1 MTVRAKRGSRSVSV
15 ATSRRPVRARRVG
28 AWARPS
34 AAAVTTST
42 AARSNAVTT
51 RLLLE
56 EVVEGAT
63 DIAGTRRVGRGV
75 ALDRDSER
83 ERGALVGGVLV
94 GDLLRDRLRAL
105 EAPTGLEVRALAAG
119 VDGRA
124 AVRAL
129 FERRVRDRQD
139 GPASRAARD
148 GVLGQ
153 HAAASGRVGGP
164 RWRRRRRRPARLGI
178 RVPVALLAVLAVA
191 HGR

>member
-15 ATSRRPVRARRVG
+15 ATSRRPVSARPVG

-42 AARSNAVTT
+42 AARSSAVTAG
-51 RLLLE
+51 LLLE

-63 DIAGTRRVGRGV
+63 DIAGARRVGRGV

-83 ERGALVGGVLV
+83 ERGALIGRVLV
-94 GDLLRDRLRAL
+94 GDLLGDRLRAL
-105 EAPTGLEVRALAAG
+105 EAPAGLEVRALAAG

-129 FERRVRDRQD
+129 LERRVRDRQD
-139 GPASRAARD
+139 GPAGRAPRD

-153 HAAASGRVGGP
+153 HAAASRRVSRP
-164 RWRRRRRRPARLGI
+164 RRWWRRPARLGV
-178 RVPVALLAVLAVA
+178 RAPVSLLAVLAVA